1 MIELSVSRL
10 NKRFGGN
17 HVLKDVSFEINGA
30 EMIGLIGPNGAGKTT
45 LTNVLDG
52 AVKPNSG
59 TVYLNGTRIDQ
70 LPSFEVAK
78 AGLGRTFQVT
88 RSFRRMTVLDAAREI
103 GAVAPIAANQAARNA
118 EEARLAVLRQ
128 KAW

>member
-1 MIELSVSRL
+1 MIASRQRQAGRGTLVIELAVSRL

-17 HVLKDVSFEINGA
+17 HVLKNVSFEVKGA

-59 TVYLNGTRIDQ
+59 TDGFFYSL
-70 LPSFEVAK
+70 
-78 AGLGRTFQVT
+78 
-88 RSFRRMTVLDAAREI
+88 
-103 GAVAPIAANQAARNA
+103 
-118 EEARLAVLRQ
+118 LR
-128 KAW
+128 KI

>member
-45 LTNVLDG
+45 MFNVI
-52 AVKPNSG
+52 SG
-59 TVYLNGTRIDQ
+59 VYQQDSGDVL
-70 LPSFEVAK
+70 F
-78 AGLGRTFQVT
+78 AGENI
-88 RSFRRMTVLDAAREI
+88 RRGKFI
-103 GAVAPIAANQAARNA
+103 C
-118 EEARLAVLRQ
+118 
-128 KAW
+128 